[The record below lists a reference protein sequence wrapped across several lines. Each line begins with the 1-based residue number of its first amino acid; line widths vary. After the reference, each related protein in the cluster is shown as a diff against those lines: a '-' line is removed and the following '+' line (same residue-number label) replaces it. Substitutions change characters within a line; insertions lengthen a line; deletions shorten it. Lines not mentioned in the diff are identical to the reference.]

1 MAMGLTRAGAFGR
14 VAGIVSRRGP
24 ASLRPTG
31 LHLCAPKGLST
42 VAAPTSLG
50 AATPSWGS
58 SLLSWLKSPT
68 YPMTFA
74 ILFAGAKCLVADE
87 FVQRVLEGKTEIDR
101 RRSLLFTGFGFFQ
114 VGWVQYMLYS
124 RAYPFLFP
132 VRAAMEAAPLAQ
144 RLRDFQ
150 GMRQLATMVAI
161 DQLVYHPA
169 CYFPVFYTF
178 QEILHLDPDGALRDV
193 LGIPGRAFESW
204 KKNVVTDLKAL
215 WCIFVPVSI
224 VQCSV
229 VPVHLRVQF
238 VATVGFVWSVVLSA
252 MHGNDKHAVAAP
264 SPPPEHP
271 PAEEH
276 VEEGTPNELFAF
288 VMAPAPAT
296 EGALSVPSRVL
307 ASIVPGVMLLER
319 LGSPLASTSPLEAR
333 RAVRSRQEQEQ
344 EQEQP
349 RELDAAPADAKEQ
362 SSAPKEKRECGDDRC
377 PICLDPCTQRVQLA
391 CSHSICHDCTLNL
404 SSYDLQQR
412 CPVCR
417 HPHLLDPSILRERHA
432 KWRLAYTGFR
442 QGLPKGAKGEFN
454 TVAIPKF
461 KHLDAAYIARAR
473 NAPPKPEAGVVDLHS
488 TAAGDLILP
497 AARRPMERERP
508 TTVERLVPSSSPP
521 CKQVLAASAGK
532 PKTFGLIGKSRTGL
546 DSFSL
551 HRVAEP
557 EPGNCS
563 DSDDDDFDDNAQLQ
577 KALASSPSVSRAAR
591 RSAAALVGSSGPEEL
606 VR

>member
-1 MAMGLTRAGAFGR
+1 MALGLTRAGVFGR
-14 VAGIVSRRGP
+14 VAGLVSRRGP
-24 ASLRPTG
+24 ATLRTP
-31 LHLCAPKGLST
+31 LQLCAPKRLST
-42 VAAPTSLG
+42 VAAPTSLA

-58 SLLSWLKSPT
+58 SLLSCLKSPT

-74 ILFAGAKCLVADE
+74 ILFAGVKCLIADE

-101 RRSLLFTGFGFFQ
+101 RRSLLFMGFGFFQ
-114 VGWVQYMLYS
+114 VGWVQYLLYS

-132 VRAAMEAAPLAQ
+132 MRAAMAMPLAQ
-144 RLRDFQ
+144 RLRDFH

-193 LGIPGRAFESW
+193 LAIPGRAFESW
-204 KKNVVTDLKAL
+204 KKNVFTDLKAL
-215 WCIFVPVSI
+215 WCIFVPVSV
-224 VQCSV
+224 VQCSM

-264 SPPPEHP
+264 APPPEQP
-271 PAEEH
+271 PAEH
-276 VEEGTPNELFAF
+276 REEATPTELFAF
-288 VMAPAPAT
+288 VMAAPAT
-296 EGALSVPSRVL
+296 EGAPTALSRIL
-307 ASIVPGVMLLER
+307 ASFIPGVMLLER
-319 LGSPLASTSPLEAR
+319 LGSPLAATSPLEGAR
-333 RAVRSRQEQEQ
+333 TARWQQEQS
-344 EQEQP
+344 
-349 RELDAAPADAKEQ
+349 RELDAAPAAT
-362 SSAPKEKRECGDDRC
+362 KEKRESGDDRC
-377 PICLDPCTQRVQLA
+377 PICLDPFTHRVELA
-391 CSHSICHDCTLNL
+391 CSHSICRDCTLNL

-432 KWRLAYTGFR
+432 EWRLGYTGFR
-442 QGLPKGAKGEFN
+442 RGFAKGSKGEFN
-454 TVAIPKF
+454 SVAIPKF
-461 KHLDAAYIARAR
+461 KGDLDGYAARAR
-473 NAPPKPEAGVVDLHS
+473 NKPPNPEAGVVDLHS

-497 AARRPMERERP
+497 TVTRRPMERERP
-508 TTVERLVPSSSPP
+508 TTVERLVPSSWPP
-521 CKQVLAASAGK
+521 RKAVLAASAGK
-532 PKTFGLIGKSRTGL
+532 PKLGFIGKSRTGL

-563 DSDDDDFDDNAQLQ
+563 DSDDDDFDVNAQLQ
-577 KALASSPSVSRAAR
+577 KALATSPGITRAAR
-591 RSAAALVGSSGPEEL
+591 SGAAALAGSSGPEEL